1 MDKICVLGLGYIGLP
16 TALLFATHNAKVV
29 GVDINPKVVSSLKK
43 GKPHFEEKGLPEL
56 LKEALEKKAFVPST
70 EVVEADAFII
80 CVQTP
85 LDKEYHVADLAYV
98 VKGCEM
104 IVPHLKKGD
113 MVIIESTISPGSSE
127 NLFRITL
134 EKSGLKAGK
143 DFYLIHTPER
153 AIPGNT
159 IYEMI
164 NNHRVIGGLTKEGT
178 EKARQLYEKF
188 VPKDKI
194 HCTDAKTAEI
204 VKLMENT
211 FRDLNIALANE
222 FAIMSEE
229 LGIDVWEAIKY
240 ANLHPRVDI
249 LRPGPGVGGHCIAID
264 PWFLVE
270 TSLNAQLIQMAR
282 SINDSMPF
290 YTLRLTK
297 QILGRETEFPVI
309 TILGVAYKG
318 NVDDTRETPALKYIH
333 LAEKYGMQIKIHD
346 PLCKDFEGGELLS
359 LEEAVKDSDCIVL
372 ITDHN
377 IFKEVDPEVVGKLM
391 RKKNLLDARNILDH
405 KKWKKAGF
413 NVKVLGNNKRNYF

>member
-1 MDKICVLGLGYIGLP
+1 MDKVCVLGLGYIGLP
-16 TALLFATHNAKVV
+16 TALLFATHGSKVV
-29 GVDINPKVVSSLKK
+29 GVDINPKVIKSLKN
-43 GKPHFEEKGLPEL
+43 GKPHFEEKGLPKL
-56 LKEALEKKAFVPST
+56 LKEALDKKSFEASL

-85 LDKEYHVADLAYV
+85 LDKEYHVADLEYV

-104 IVPHLKKGD
+104 IVPFLKKGD
-113 MVIIESTISPGSSE
+113 MVIIESTISPGSSA
-127 NLFRITL
+127 NLFRLTL

-164 NNHRVIGGLTKEGT
+164 NNHRIIGGLTKEGT
-178 EKARQLYEKF
+178 DKARNLYEKF

-229 LGIDVWEAIKY
+229 LGIDVWEAIQY

-249 LRPGPGVGGHCIAID
+249 LKPGPGVGGHCIAID

-282 SINDSMPF
+282 SINDSMPY

-297 QILGRETEFPVI
+297 QILGSDIEFPII

-318 NVDDTRETPALKYIH
+318 NVDDTRETPASKYIH
-333 LAEKYGMQIKIHD
+333 LAEKYGMKIKIHD
-346 PLCKDFEGGELLS
+346 PLCNEFEGGELLT
-359 LEEAVKDSDCIVL
+359 LEEAVKDSDCIVV
-372 ITDHN
+372 ITDHDV
-377 IFKEVDPEVVGKLM
+377 FKELDPEKIAALVKQ
-391 RKKNLLDARNILDH
+391 KNVLDARNILDH
-405 KKWKKAGF
+405 KRWKKAGF
-413 NVKVLGNNKRNYF
+413 KIKVLGNNK

>member
-1 MDKICVLGLGYIGLP
+1 MDKVCVLGLGYIGLP
-16 TALLFATHNAKVV
+16 TALLFATHDSKVV
-29 GVDINPKVVSSLKK
+29 GVDINPNVIKSLKK

-56 LKEALEKKAFVPST
+56 LKEALDKKTFEASI
-70 EVVEADAFII
+70 EVEEADAFII

-85 LDKEYHVADLAYV
+85 LDKEYHVADLEYV

-104 IVPHLKKGD
+104 VVPFLRKGN
-113 MVIIESTISPGSSE
+113 MVIIESTISPGSTA

-164 NNHRVIGGLTKEGT
+164 NNHRIIGGLTKEGT
-178 EKARQLYEKF
+178 DKARILYEKF

-229 LGIDVWEAIKY
+229 LGIDVWEAIQY

-297 QILGRETEFPVI
+297 QILGNEIEFPLI

-333 LAEKYGMQIKIHD
+333 LAEKYGMKIKIHD
-346 PLCKDFEGGELLS
+346 PLCKKFEGGELLP
-359 LEEAVKDSDCIVL
+359 LEEAVKDSDCIVV
-372 ITDHN
+372 ITDHKE
-377 IFKEVDPEVVGKLM
+377 FKELDPVKIAKLV
-391 RKKNLLDARNILDH
+391 KQKNVLDARNILDH
-405 KKWKKAGF
+405 DKWKKAGF
-413 NVKVLGNNKRNYF
+413 KIKILGNNK